1 MKKEEKALPR
11 LLGRQV
17 AQAPRELTLEEM
29 SRINGANKSP
39 WTWCWIDIV
48 GGASEVDDDG

>member
-1 MKKEEKALPR
+1 MKKEEKVLPR

-17 AQAPRELTLEEM
+17 AQAPRELTPDEM

-39 WTWCWIDIV
+39 WTWTVIDIY
-48 GGASEVDDDG
+48 GTGEIDDDA